1 MGSGDWFPG
10 RVWGG
15 SPKKE
20 NINQSMTNVE
30 TNNNKTVAF
39 HTLGCKVNQ
48 YDTQAM
54 RERFERAGYT
64 TVGFEEKAD
73 VYVVN
78 TCTVTGT
85 GDKKSMQTIR
95 RCHRK
100 NPEAAIVVTGCLAQR
115 AADELKLPGV
125 RLVLGTQRRGEVVQ
139 LLSQAME
146 SDCALIAVETLRQAP
161 FEHLMVHAHEGH
173 TRATMKIQEGCD
185 RWCTYCIIPSVRGPI
200 RSRPLDEIRAEAES
214 LADAGFKEAVLTGI
228 HLTSYGREQ
237 HGAIT
242 LLDAIREVHAVEG
255 IERIRL
261 GSLEPVIVTA
271 EFVEGIKE
279 LPKVCHQFHLALQS
293 GSDSVLARMRRRY
306 TSGEFL
312 AACAMLREA
321 FEDCALTTDVMTGF
335 PGETEEEFA
344 QTVDTCRKAGFA
356 RMHVFP
362 YSEREGTKAAVMEG
376 AVPRHIR
383 EERAR
388 QLIAVG
394 KELERTALESRVG
407 KEEAVLIEELDSE
420 GFGVGYTG
428 GYMHVR
434 VENAQ
439 PGSIVYV
446 MITGREDAG
455 LTGRL

>member
-1 MGSGDWFPG
+1 MIEH
-10 RVWGG
+10 R
-15 SPKKE
+15 
-20 NINQSMTNVE
+20 
-30 TNNNKTVAF
+30 TVAF

-54 RERFERAGYT
+54 RERFEEAGFR
-64 TVGFEEKAD
+64 TVDFEDRAD

-95 RCHRK
+95 RCHRN
-100 NPEAAIVVTGCLAQR
+100 NPDAAIVVTGCLAQR

-139 LLSQAME
+139 LLAQALE
-146 SDCALIAVETLRQAP
+146 QDCALIAVETLRQAP
-161 FEHLMVHAHEGH
+161 FERLTVHAHEGH

-200 RSRPLDEIRAEAES
+200 RSRPLDEIRAEAQS
-214 LADAGFKEAVLTGI
+214 LAAAGFKEVVLTGI

-242 LLDAIREVHAVEG
+242 LLDAIRAVHEVEG

-261 GSLEPVIVTA
+261 GSLEPVIVTGA
-271 EFVEGIKE
+271 FVQGIAAM
-279 LPKVCHQFHLALQS
+279 PKVCHQFHLALQS
-293 GSDSVLARMRRRY
+293 GSDTVLARMRRRY

-312 AACAMLREA
+312 AACAMLRGA

-344 QTVDTCRKAGFA
+344 QTVDTCQRAGFA

-362 YSEREGTKAAVMEG
+362 YSEREGTKAAAMEG
-376 AVPRHIR
+376 SVPRHVR

-388 QLIAVG
+388 YLIAVG
-394 KELERTALESRVG
+394 RVLERAALEGRIG
-407 KEEAVLIEELDSE
+407 KTEDVLIEEIDAQ
-420 GFGVGYTG
+420 GRGTGYTG
-428 GYMHVR
+428 GYMRVHVQG
-434 VENAQ
+434 AQ
-439 PGSIVYV
+439 PGEIVRV
-446 MITGREDAG
+446 RITGIENDELSGEIAG
-455 LTGRL
+455 

>member
-1 MGSGDWFPG
+1 MI
-10 RVWGG
+10 
-15 SPKKE
+15 E
-20 NINQSMTNVE
+20 
-30 TNNNKTVAF
+30 NKTVAF

-54 RERFERAGYT
+54 RERFEEAGCR
-64 TVGFEEKAD
+64 TVEFEEKAD
-73 VYVVN
+73 IYVVN

-115 AADELKLPGV
+115 AADELKMPGV

-139 LLSQAME
+139 LLEKALKQ
-146 SDCALIAVETLRQAP
+146 DCALIAVETLRQAP

-214 LADAGFKEAVLTGI
+214 LAGKGFKEAVLTGI

-242 LLDAIREVHAVEG
+242 LLDAICEVHAVEG

-261 GSLEPVIVTA
+261 GSLEPVIVTK
-271 EFVEGIKE
+271 EFVEGLKA

-293 GSDSVLARMRRRY
+293 GSDTVLARMRRRY

-312 AACAMLREA
+312 TACAMLREA

-335 PGETEEEFA
+335 PGETEAEFM
-344 QTVDTCRKAGFA
+344 QTVDTCQKAGFA

-388 QLIAVG
+388 RLIAVG
-394 KELERTALESRVG
+394 KELEAAALRSRVG
-407 KEEAVLIEELDSE
+407 KEEAVLIEEYDAQ
-420 GFGVGYTG
+420 GRGVGYTG

-434 VENAQ
+434 AENASA
-439 PGSIVYV
+439 GEVV
-446 MITGREDAG
+446 RVRITGVEKDELRGEII
-455 LTGRL
+455 R

>member
-1 MGSGDWFPG
+1 MI
-10 RVWGG
+10 
-15 SPKKE
+15 E
-20 NINQSMTNVE
+20 NR
-30 TNNNKTVAF
+30 TVAF

-54 RERFERAGYT
+54 RERFEQAGCR
-64 TVGFEEKAD
+64 TVEFEEKAD
-73 VYVVN
+73 IYVVN

-100 NPEAAIVVTGCLAQR
+100 NPDAAIVVTGCLAQR
-115 AADELKLPGV
+115 AADELTLPGV
-125 RLVLGTQRRGEVVQ
+125 RLVIGTQRRGEVVE
-139 LLSQAME
+139 LLSQALE
-146 SDCALIAVETLRQAP
+146 QDCALIAVETLRQAP
-161 FEHLMVHAHEGH
+161 FEHLTVHAHEGH

-200 RSRPLDEIRAEAES
+200 RSRPLVEIREEAES
-214 LADAGFKEAVLTGI
+214 LAEAGFKEAVLTGI

-242 LLDAIREVHAVEG
+242 LLDAIREVYAVEG

-261 GSLEPVIVTA
+261 GSLEPVIVTEA
-271 EFVEGIKE
+271 FVEGLKA

-293 GSDSVLARMRRRY
+293 GSDTVLARMRRRY

-321 FEDCALTTDVMTGF
+321 FDDCALTTDVMTGF

-362 YSEREGTKAAVMEG
+362 YSEREGTKAAAMEG
-376 AVPRHIR
+376 SVPRHIR

-388 QLIAVG
+388 QLITVG
-394 KELERTALESRVG
+394 RELERAALLGRLG
-407 KEEAVLIEELDSE
+407 KEDSVLIEEIDEDGL
-420 GFGVGYTG
+420 GVGYTG
-428 GYMHVR
+428 GYMRVR
-434 VENAQ
+434 V
-439 PGSIVYV
+439 PGVQAGEIARVR
-446 MITGREDAG
+446 ITDIDKDELKGEIF
-455 LTGRL
+455 

>member
-1 MGSGDWFPG
+1 MI
-10 RVWGG
+10 
-15 SPKKE
+15 E
-20 NINQSMTNVE
+20 NR
-30 TNNNKTVAF
+30 TVAF

-54 RERFERAGYT
+54 RERFEEAGFR
-64 TVGFEEKAD
+64 TVDFEDRAD

-95 RCHRK
+95 RCHRN
-100 NPEAAIVVTGCLAQR
+100 NPDAAIVVTGCLAQR

-139 LLSQAME
+139 LLAQALE
-146 SDCALIAVETLRQAP
+146 QDCALIAVETLRQTP
-161 FEHLMVHAHEGH
+161 FEHLTVHAHEGH

-200 RSRPLDEIRAEAES
+200 RSRPLDEIRAEAQS
-214 LADAGFKEAVLTGI
+214 LAAAGFKEVVLTGI

-242 LLDAIREVHAVEG
+242 LLDAIRAVHEVEG

-261 GSLEPVIVTA
+261 GSLEPVIVTGA
-271 EFVEGIKE
+271 FVQGIAAM
-279 LPKVCHQFHLALQS
+279 PKVCHQFHLALQS
-293 GSDSVLARMRRRY
+293 GSDTVLARMRRRY

-312 AACAMLREA
+312 AACAMLRGA

-335 PGETEEEFA
+335 PGETEEELA
-344 QTVDTCRKAGFA
+344 QTVDTCQRAGFA

-362 YSEREGTKAAVMEG
+362 YSEREGTKAAAMAG
-376 AVPRHIR
+376 SVPRHIR

-394 KELERTALESRVG
+394 KELERAALEGRIG
-407 KEEAVLIEELDSE
+407 KTDEVLIEEIDAQ
-420 GFGVGYTG
+420 GRGTGYTG
-428 GYMHVR
+428 GYMRVHVQG
-434 VENAQ
+434 AQ
-439 PGSIVYV
+439 PGEIVRV
-446 MITGREDAG
+446 WITGIENDELSGEIAG
-455 LTGRL
+455 

>member
-1 MGSGDWFPG
+1 MI
-10 RVWGG
+10 
-15 SPKKE
+15 E
-20 NINQSMTNVE
+20 NR
-30 TNNNKTVAF
+30 TVAF

-54 RERFERAGYT
+54 RERFEEAGFR
-64 TVGFEEKAD
+64 TVDFEDRAD

-95 RCHRK
+95 RCHRN
-100 NPEAAIVVTGCLAQR
+100 NPDAAIVVTGCLAQR

-139 LLSQAME
+139 LLAQALE
-146 SDCALIAVETLRQAP
+146 QDCALIAVETLRQAP
-161 FEHLMVHAHEGH
+161 FEHLTVHAHEGH

-200 RSRPLDEIRAEAES
+200 RSRPLDEIRAEAQS
-214 LADAGFKEAVLTGI
+214 LAAAGFKEVVLTGI

-242 LLDAIREVHAVEG
+242 LLDAIRAVHEVEG

-261 GSLEPVIVTA
+261 GSLEPVIVTGA
-271 EFVEGIKE
+271 FVQGIAAM
-279 LPKVCHQFHLALQS
+279 PKVCHQFHLALQS
-293 GSDSVLARMRRRY
+293 GSDTVLARMRRRY

-312 AACAMLREA
+312 AACALLRGA

-344 QTVDTCRKAGFA
+344 QTVDTCQRAGFA

-362 YSEREGTKAAVMEG
+362 YSEREGTKAAAMEG
-376 AVPRHIR
+376 SVPRHIR

-394 KELERTALESRVG
+394 KELERAALEGRIG
-407 KEEAVLIEELDSE
+407 KTDEVLIEEIDAQ
-420 GFGVGYTG
+420 GRGTGYTG
-428 GYMHVR
+428 GYMRVHVQG
-434 VENAQ
+434 AQ
-439 PGSIVYV
+439 PGEIVRV
-446 MITGREDAG
+446 RITGIENDELSGEIAG
-455 LTGRL
+455 

>member
-1 MGSGDWFPG
+1 MI
-10 RVWGG
+10 
-15 SPKKE
+15 E
-20 NINQSMTNVE
+20 NR
-30 TNNNKTVAF
+30 TVAF

-54 RERFERAGYT
+54 RERFEEAGFR
-64 TVGFEEKAD
+64 TVDFEDRAD

-95 RCHRK
+95 RCHRN
-100 NPEAAIVVTGCLAQR
+100 NPDAAIVVTGCLAQR

-139 LLSQAME
+139 LLAQALE
-146 SDCALIAVETLRQAP
+146 QDCALIAVETLRQTP
-161 FEHLMVHAHEGH
+161 FEHLTVHAHEGH

-200 RSRPLDEIRAEAES
+200 RSRPLDEIRAEAQS
-214 LADAGFKEAVLTGI
+214 LAAAGFKEVVLTGI

-242 LLDAIREVHAVEG
+242 LLDAIRAVHEVEG

-261 GSLEPVIVTA
+261 GSLEPVIVTEA
-271 EFVEGIKE
+271 FVQGIAAM
-279 LPKVCHQFHLALQS
+279 PKVCHQFHLALQS
-293 GSDSVLARMRRRY
+293 GSDTVLARMRRRY

-312 AACAMLREA
+312 AACAMLRGA

-344 QTVDTCRKAGFA
+344 QTVDTCQRAGFA

-362 YSEREGTKAAVMEG
+362 YSEREGTKAAAMEG
-376 AVPRHIR
+376 SVPRHIR

-394 KELERTALESRVG
+394 KELERAALEGRIG
-407 KEEAVLIEELDSE
+407 KTDEVLIEEIDAQ
-420 GFGVGYTG
+420 GRGTGYTG
-428 GYMHVR
+428 GYMRVHVQG
-434 VENAQ
+434 AQ
-439 PGSIVYV
+439 PGEIVRV
-446 MITGREDAG
+446 WITGIENDELSGEIAG
-455 LTGRL
+455 

>member
-1 MGSGDWFPG
+1 MS
-10 RVWGG
+10 
-15 SPKKE
+15 E
-20 NINQSMTNVE
+20 NR
-30 TNNNKTVAF
+30 TVAF

-54 RERFERAGYT
+54 RERFEEAGFS
-64 TVGFEEKAD
+64 TVDFEGKAD

-95 RCHRK
+95 RCHRT
-100 NPEAAIVVTGCLAQR
+100 NPDAAIVVTGCLAQR
-115 AADELKLPGV
+115 AADEMTLPGV

-139 LLSQAME
+139 LLEQALTQ
-146 SDCALIAVETLRQAP
+146 DCALIAVQTLRQAP
-161 FEHLMVHAHEGH
+161 FEYLTVHAHEGH

-185 RWCTYCIIPSVRGPI
+185 RYCTYCIIPSVRGPI

-214 LADAGFKEAVLTGI
+214 LAVAGFQEVVLTGI

-242 LLDAIREVHAVEG
+242 LLDAIRTVHKVEG
-255 IERIRL
+255 IRRIRL
-261 GSLEPVIVTA
+261 GSLEPVIVTPA
-271 EFVEGIKE
+271 FVEGIRA

-293 GSDSVLARMRRRY
+293 GSDTVLERMHRRY

-312 AACAMLREA
+312 ASCALLREA
-321 FEDCALTTDVMTGF
+321 FDDCALTTDVMTGF
-335 PGETEEEFA
+335 PGETEEEFM

-362 YSEREGTKAAVMEG
+362 YSEREGTKAAVMPG
-376 AVPRHIR
+376 SVPRGVR

-388 QLIAVG
+388 RLIAVG
-394 KELERTALESRVG
+394 RELERAALERRVG
-407 KEEAVLIEELDSE
+407 QIEDVLIEETDAQ
-420 GFGVGYTG
+420 GRGTGYTG
-428 GYMHVR
+428 GYMRVHVPGARPGRIVR
-434 VENAQ
+434 VH
-439 PGSIVYV
+439 
-446 MITGREDAG
+446 MTGIEADA
-455 LTGRL
+455 LEGRLAAQDHDEEEERTR

>member
-1 MGSGDWFPG
+1 MI
-10 RVWGG
+10 
-15 SPKKE
+15 E
-20 NINQSMTNVE
+20 NR
-30 TNNNKTVAF
+30 TVAF

-54 RERFERAGYT
+54 RERFEEAGFR
-64 TVGFEEKAD
+64 TVDFEDRAD

-95 RCHRK
+95 RCHRN
-100 NPEAAIVVTGCLAQR
+100 NPDAAIVVTGCLAQR

-139 LLSQAME
+139 LLAQALE
-146 SDCALIAVETLRQAP
+146 QDCALIAVETLRQAP
-161 FEHLMVHAHEGH
+161 FEHLTVHAHEGH

-200 RSRPLDEIRAEAES
+200 RSRPLDEIRAEAQS
-214 LADAGFKEAVLTGI
+214 LAAAGFKEVVLTGI

-242 LLDAIREVHAVEG
+242 LLDAIRAVHEVEG

-261 GSLEPVIVTA
+261 GSLEPVIVTGA
-271 EFVEGIKE
+271 FVQGIAAM
-279 LPKVCHQFHLALQS
+279 PKVCHQFHLALQS
-293 GSDSVLARMRRRY
+293 GSDTVLARMRRRY

-312 AACAMLREA
+312 AACAMLRGA

-344 QTVDTCRKAGFA
+344 QTVDTCQRAGFA

-362 YSEREGTKAAVMEG
+362 YSEREGTKAAAMAG
-376 AVPRHIR
+376 SVPRHIR

-394 KELERTALESRVG
+394 KELERAALEGRIG
-407 KEEAVLIEELDSE
+407 KTDEVLIEEIDAQ
-420 GFGVGYTG
+420 GRGTGYTG
-428 GYMHVR
+428 GYMRVHVQG
-434 VENAQ
+434 AQ
-439 PGSIVYV
+439 PGEIVRV
-446 MITGREDAG
+446 RITGIENDELSGEIAG
-455 LTGRL
+455 

>member
-1 MGSGDWFPG
+1 MI
-10 RVWGG
+10 
-15 SPKKE
+15 E
-20 NINQSMTNVE
+20 NR
-30 TNNNKTVAF
+30 TVAF

-54 RERFERAGYT
+54 RERFEEAGFR
-64 TVGFEEKAD
+64 TVDFEDRAD

-95 RCHRK
+95 RCHRN
-100 NPEAAIVVTGCLAQR
+100 NPDAAIVVTGCLAQR

-139 LLSQAME
+139 LLAQALE
-146 SDCALIAVETLRQAP
+146 QDCALIAVETLRQAP
-161 FEHLMVHAHEGH
+161 FERLTVHAHEGH

-200 RSRPLDEIRAEAES
+200 RSRPLDEIRAEAQS
-214 LADAGFKEAVLTGI
+214 LAAAGFKEVVLTGI

-242 LLDAIREVHAVEG
+242 LLDAIRAVHEVEG

-261 GSLEPVIVTA
+261 GSLEPVIVTEA
-271 EFVEGIKE
+271 FVQGIAAM
-279 LPKVCHQFHLALQS
+279 PKVCHQFHLALQS
-293 GSDSVLARMRRRY
+293 GSDTVLARMRRRY

-312 AACAMLREA
+312 AACAMLRGA

-344 QTVDTCRKAGFA
+344 QTVDTCQRAGFA

-362 YSEREGTKAAVMEG
+362 YSEREGTKAAAMAG
-376 AVPRHIR
+376 SVPRHIR

-394 KELERTALESRVG
+394 KELERAALEGHIG
-407 KEEAVLIEELDSE
+407 KTDEVLIEEIDAQ
-420 GFGVGYTG
+420 GRGTGYTG
-428 GYMHVR
+428 GYMRVHVQG
-434 VENAQ
+434 AQ
-439 PGSIVYV
+439 PGEIVRV
-446 MITGREDAG
+446 WITGIENDELSGEIAG
-455 LTGRL
+455 

>member
-1 MGSGDWFPG
+1 MI
-10 RVWGG
+10 
-15 SPKKE
+15 E
-20 NINQSMTNVE
+20 NR
-30 TNNNKTVAF
+30 TVAF
-39 HTLGCKVNQ
+39 YTLGCKVNQ

-54 RERFERAGYT
+54 RERFEEAGFR
-64 TVGFEEKAD
+64 TVDFEDRAD

-95 RCHRK
+95 RCHRN
-100 NPEAAIVVTGCLAQR
+100 NPDAAIVVTGCLAQR

-139 LLSQAME
+139 LLAQALE
-146 SDCALIAVETLRQAP
+146 QDCALIAVETLRQAP
-161 FEHLMVHAHEGH
+161 FEHLTVHAHEGH

-200 RSRPLDEIRAEAES
+200 RSRPLDEIRAEAQS
-214 LADAGFKEAVLTGI
+214 LAAAGFKEVVLTGI

-242 LLDAIREVHAVEG
+242 LLDAIRAVHEVEG

-261 GSLEPVIVTA
+261 GSLEPVIVTGA
-271 EFVEGIKE
+271 FVQGIAAM
-279 LPKVCHQFHLALQS
+279 PKVCHQFHLALQS
-293 GSDSVLARMRRRY
+293 GSDTVLARMRRRY

-312 AACAMLREA
+312 AACAMLRGA

-344 QTVDTCRKAGFA
+344 QTVDTCQRAGFA

-362 YSEREGTKAAVMEG
+362 YTEREGTKAAAMAG
-376 AVPRHIR
+376 SVPRHIR

-394 KELERTALESRVG
+394 KELERAALEGHIG
-407 KEEAVLIEELDSE
+407 KTDEVLIEEIDAQ
-420 GFGVGYTG
+420 GRGTGYTG
-428 GYMHVR
+428 GYMRVHVQG
-434 VENAQ
+434 AQ
-439 PGSIVYV
+439 PGEIVRV
-446 MITGREDAG
+446 WITGIENDELSGEIAG
-455 LTGRL
+455 

>member
-1 MGSGDWFPG
+1 MI
-10 RVWGG
+10 
-15 SPKKE
+15 E
-20 NINQSMTNVE
+20 NR
-30 TNNNKTVAF
+30 TVAF

-54 RERFERAGYT
+54 RERFEEAGFR
-64 TVGFEEKAD
+64 TVDFEDRAD

-95 RCHRK
+95 RCHRN
-100 NPEAAIVVTGCLAQR
+100 NPDAAIVVTGCLAQR

-139 LLSQAME
+139 LLAQALE
-146 SDCALIAVETLRQAP
+146 QDCALIAVETLRQAP
-161 FEHLMVHAHEGH
+161 FEHLTVHAHEGH

-200 RSRPLDEIRAEAES
+200 RSRPLDEIRAEAQS
-214 LADAGFKEAVLTGI
+214 LAAAGFKEVVLTGI

-242 LLDAIREVHAVEG
+242 LLDAIRAVHEVEG

-261 GSLEPVIVTA
+261 GSLEPVIVTEA
-271 EFVEGIKE
+271 FVQGIAAM
-279 LPKVCHQFHLALQS
+279 PKVCHQFHLALQS
-293 GSDSVLARMRRRY
+293 GSDTVLARMRRRY

-312 AACAMLREA
+312 AACAMLRGA

-344 QTVDTCRKAGFA
+344 QTVDTCQRAGFA

-362 YSEREGTKAAVMEG
+362 YSEREGTKAAAMAG
-376 AVPRHIR
+376 SVPRHIR

-394 KELERTALESRVG
+394 KELERAALEGRIG
-407 KEEAVLIEELDSE
+407 KTDEVLIEEIDAQ
-420 GFGVGYTG
+420 GRGTGYTG
-428 GYMHVR
+428 GYMRVHVQG
-434 VENAQ
+434 AQ
-439 PGSIVYV
+439 PGEIVRV
-446 MITGREDAG
+446 RITGIENDELSGEIAG
-455 LTGRL
+455 

>member
-1 MGSGDWFPG
+1 MI
-10 RVWGG
+10 
-15 SPKKE
+15 E
-20 NINQSMTNVE
+20 NR
-30 TNNNKTVAF
+30 TVAF

-54 RERFERAGYT
+54 RERFEEAGFR
-64 TVGFEEKAD
+64 TVDFEDRAD

-95 RCHRK
+95 RCHRN
-100 NPEAAIVVTGCLAQR
+100 NPDAAIVVTGCLAQR

-139 LLSQAME
+139 LLAQALE
-146 SDCALIAVETLRQAP
+146 QDCALIAVETLRQAP
-161 FEHLMVHAHEGH
+161 FERLTVHAHEGH

-200 RSRPLDEIRAEAES
+200 RSRPLDEIRAEAQS
-214 LADAGFKEAVLTGI
+214 LAAAGFKEVVLTGI

-242 LLDAIREVHAVEG
+242 LLDAIRAVHEVEG

-261 GSLEPVIVTA
+261 GSLEPVIVTGA
-271 EFVEGIKE
+271 FVQGIAAM
-279 LPKVCHQFHLALQS
+279 PKVCHQFHLALQS
-293 GSDSVLARMRRRY
+293 GSDTVLARMRRRY

-312 AACAMLREA
+312 AACAMLRGA

-344 QTVDTCRKAGFA
+344 QTVDTCQRAGFA

-362 YSEREGTKAAVMEG
+362 YSEREGTKAAAMAG
-376 AVPRHIR
+376 SVPRHIR

-394 KELERTALESRVG
+394 KELERAALEGRIG
-407 KEEAVLIEELDSE
+407 KTDEVLIEEIDAQ
-420 GFGVGYTG
+420 GRGTGYTG
-428 GYMHVR
+428 GYMRVHVQG
-434 VENAQ
+434 AQ
-439 PGSIVYV
+439 PGEIVRV
-446 MITGREDAG
+446 WITGIENDELSGEIAG
-455 LTGRL
+455 

>member
-1 MGSGDWFPG
+1 MI
-10 RVWGG
+10 
-15 SPKKE
+15 E
-20 NINQSMTNVE
+20 
-30 TNNNKTVAF
+30 NKTVAF

-54 RERFERAGYT
+54 RERFEEAGCR

-73 VYVVN
+73 IYVVN

-85 GDKKSMQTIR
+85 GDKKSMQAIR

-115 AADELKLPGV
+115 AADELTMPGV
-125 RLVLGTQRRGEVVQ
+125 RLVIGTQRRGEVVQ
-139 LLSQAME
+139 LLEQALTQ
-146 SDCALIAVETLRQAP
+146 DCALIAVETLRQAP
-161 FEHLMVHAHEGH
+161 FEHLTVHAHEGH

-200 RSRPLDEIRAEAES
+200 RSRPLEEIRAEAQS
-214 LADAGFKEAVLTGI
+214 LAEAGFKEAVLTGI

-242 LLDAIREVHAVEG
+242 LLDAIREVHAVGG

-271 EFVEGIKE
+271 EFVAGIAA

-293 GSDSVLARMRRRY
+293 GSDTVLARMRRRY

-312 AACAMLREA
+312 TACALLRDA
-321 FEDCALTTDVMTGF
+321 FDDCALTTDVMTGF
-335 PGETEEEFA
+335 PGETEAEFA
-344 QTVDTCRKAGFA
+344 QTIDTCQKAGFV

-362 YSEREGTKAAVMEG
+362 YSEREGTKAAAMEG
-376 AVPRHIR
+376 SVPRHIR

-388 QLIAVG
+388 ALIAVG
-394 KELERTALESRVG
+394 RELERAALESRLG
-407 KEEAVLIEELDSE
+407 KTESVLIEETDE
-420 GFGVGYTG
+420 DGCGVGYTG
-428 GYMHVR
+428 GYMRVHVPG
-434 VENAQ
+434 AQ
-439 PGSIVYV
+439 AGGIVHV
-446 MITGREDAG
+446 TITALEGDG
-455 LTGRL
+455 LRGEQIR

>member
-1 MGSGDWFPG
+1 MI
-10 RVWGG
+10 
-15 SPKKE
+15 E
-20 NINQSMTNVE
+20 NR
-30 TNNNKTVAF
+30 TVAF

-54 RERFERAGYT
+54 RERFEVAGFR
-64 TVGFEEKAD
+64 TVEFEDRAD

-95 RCHRK
+95 RCHRN
-100 NPEAAIVVTGCLAQR
+100 NPDAAIVVTGCLAQR

-139 LLSQAME
+139 LLAQALE
-146 SDCALIAVETLRQAP
+146 QDCALIAVETLRQAP
-161 FEHLMVHAHEGH
+161 FERLTVHAHEGH

-200 RSRPLDEIRAEAES
+200 RSRPLDEIRAEAQS
-214 LADAGFKEAVLTGI
+214 LAAAGFKEVVLTGI

-242 LLDAIREVHAVEG
+242 LLDAIRAVHEVEG

-261 GSLEPVIVTA
+261 GSLEPVIVTGA
-271 EFVEGIKE
+271 FVQGIAAM
-279 LPKVCHQFHLALQS
+279 PKVCHQFHLALQS
-293 GSDSVLARMRRRY
+293 GSDTVLARMRRRY

-312 AACAMLREA
+312 AACAMLRGA
-321 FEDCALTTDVMTGF
+321 FDDCALTTDVMTGF

-344 QTVDTCRKAGFA
+344 QTVDTCQRAGFA

-362 YSEREGTKAAVMEG
+362 YSEREGTKAAAMAG
-376 AVPRHIR
+376 SVPRHIR

-394 KELERTALESRVG
+394 KELERAALEGRIG
-407 KEEAVLIEELDSE
+407 KTDEVLIEEIDVQ
-420 GFGVGYTG
+420 GRGTGYTG
-428 GYMHVR
+428 GYMRVHVQG
-434 VENAQ
+434 AQ
-439 PGSIVYV
+439 PGEIVRV
-446 MITGREDAG
+446 RITGIENDELSGEIAG
-455 LTGRL
+455 

>member
-1 MGSGDWFPG
+1 MI
-10 RVWGG
+10 
-15 SPKKE
+15 E
-20 NINQSMTNVE
+20 NR
-30 TNNNKTVAF
+30 TVAF

-54 RERFERAGYT
+54 RERFEEAGFR
-64 TVGFEEKAD
+64 TVDFEDRAD

-95 RCHRK
+95 RCHRN
-100 NPEAAIVVTGCLAQR
+100 NPDAAIVVTGCLAQR

-139 LLSQAME
+139 LLHQALE
-146 SDCALIAVETLRQAP
+146 QDCALIAVETLRQAP
-161 FEHLMVHAHEGH
+161 FEHLTVHAHEGH

-200 RSRPLDEIRAEAES
+200 RSRPLDEIRAEAQS
-214 LADAGFKEAVLTGI
+214 LAAAGFKEVVLTGI

-242 LLDAIREVHAVEG
+242 LLDAIRAVHEVEG

-261 GSLEPVIVTA
+261 GSLEPVIVTGA
-271 EFVEGIKE
+271 FVQGIAAM
-279 LPKVCHQFHLALQS
+279 PKVCHQFHLALQS
-293 GSDSVLARMRRRY
+293 GSDTVLARMRRRY

-312 AACAMLREA
+312 AACAMLRGA

-344 QTVDTCRKAGFA
+344 QTVDTCQRAGFA

-362 YSEREGTKAAVMEG
+362 YSEREGTKAAAMAG
-376 AVPRHIR
+376 SVPRHIR

-394 KELERTALESRVG
+394 KELERAALEGRIG
-407 KEEAVLIEELDSE
+407 KTDEVLIEEIDAQ
-420 GFGVGYTG
+420 GRGTGYTG
-428 GYMHVR
+428 GYMRVHVQG
-434 VENAQ
+434 AQ
-439 PGSIVYV
+439 PGEIVRV
-446 MITGREDAG
+446 WITGIENDELSGEIAG
-455 LTGRL
+455 

>member
-1 MGSGDWFPG
+1 MI
-10 RVWGG
+10 
-15 SPKKE
+15 E
-20 NINQSMTNVE
+20 NR
-30 TNNNKTVAF
+30 TVAF

-54 RERFERAGYT
+54 RERFEEAGFR
-64 TVGFEEKAD
+64 TVDFEDRAD

-95 RCHRK
+95 RCHRN
-100 NPEAAIVVTGCLAQR
+100 NPNAAIVVTGCLAQR
-115 AADELKLPGV
+115 AADEMKLPGV

-139 LLSQAME
+139 LLAQALE
-146 SDCALIAVETLRQAP
+146 QDCALIAVETLRQAP
-161 FEHLMVHAHEGH
+161 FEHLTVHAHEGH

-200 RSRPLDEIRAEAES
+200 RSRPLDEIRAEAQS
-214 LADAGFKEAVLTGI
+214 LAAAGFKEVVLTGI

-242 LLDAIREVHAVEG
+242 LLDAIRAVHEVEG

-261 GSLEPVIVTA
+261 GSLEPVIVTGA
-271 EFVEGIKE
+271 FVQGIAAM
-279 LPKVCHQFHLALQS
+279 PKVCHQFHLALQS
-293 GSDSVLARMRRRY
+293 GSDTVLARMRRRY

-312 AACAMLREA
+312 AACAMLRGA

-344 QTVDTCRKAGFA
+344 QTVDTCQRAGFA

-362 YSEREGTKAAVMEG
+362 YSEREGTKAAAMAG
-376 AVPRHIR
+376 SVPRHIR

-394 KELERTALESRVG
+394 KELERAALEGRIGRTDEVLV
-407 KEEAVLIEELDSE
+407 EEIDAQ
-420 GFGVGYTG
+420 GRGTGYTG
-428 GYMHVR
+428 GYMRVHVQG
-434 VENAQ
+434 AQ
-439 PGSIVYV
+439 PGEIVRV
-446 MITGREDAG
+446 RITGIENDELSGEIAG
-455 LTGRL
+455 

>member
-1 MGSGDWFPG
+1 MIG
-10 RVWGG
+10 
-15 SPKKE
+15 
-20 NINQSMTNVE
+20 
-30 TNNNKTVAF
+30 NKTVAF

-54 RERFERAGYT
+54 RERFEQAGCR
-64 TVGFEEKAD
+64 TVEFEEIAD
-73 VYVVN
+73 IYVVN

-100 NPEAAIVVTGCLAQR
+100 NPDAAIVVTGCLAQR
-115 AADELKLPGV
+115 AADSLTMPGV
-125 RLVLGTQRRGEVVQ
+125 RLVIGTQRRGEVVE
-139 LLSQAME
+139 LLGQALE
-146 SDCALIAVETLRQAP
+146 QDCALIAVETLRQAP
-161 FEHLMVHAHEGH
+161 FEHLTVHAHEGH

-200 RSRPLDEIRAEAES
+200 RSRPLAEIREEAES
-214 LADAGFKEAVLTGI
+214 LAAAGFKEAVLTGI

-261 GSLEPVIVTA
+261 GSLEPVIVTEA
-271 EFVEGIKE
+271 FVKGLKA

-293 GSDSVLARMRRRY
+293 GSDTVLARMRRRY

-312 AACAMLREA
+312 AACALLREA
-321 FEDCALTTDVMTGF
+321 FDDCALTTDVMTGF
-335 PGETEEEFA
+335 PGETEEEFM
-344 QTVDTCRKAGFA
+344 QTVDTCQKAGFA

-362 YSEREGTKAAVMEG
+362 YSEREGTKAAAMEG

-388 QLIAVG
+388 RLIAVG
-394 KELERTALESRVG
+394 HALERDALLGRVG
-407 KEEAVLIEELDSE
+407 REDSVLIEEIDES
-420 GFGVGYTG
+420 GAGVGYTG
-428 GYMHVR
+428 GYMRVR
-434 VENAQ
+434 VPDTQAGEIVRVTIRSAENGELHA
-439 PGSIVYV
+439 VRN
-446 MITGREDAG
+446 MA
-455 LTGRL
+455 

>member
-1 MGSGDWFPG
+1 MI
-10 RVWGG
+10 
-15 SPKKE
+15 E
-20 NINQSMTNVE
+20 NR
-30 TNNNKTVAF
+30 TVAF

-54 RERFERAGYT
+54 RERFEEAGFR
-64 TVGFEEKAD
+64 TVDFEDRAD

-95 RCHRK
+95 RCHRN
-100 NPEAAIVVTGCLAQR
+100 NPDAAIVVTGCLAQR

-139 LLSQAME
+139 LLAQALE
-146 SDCALIAVETLRQAP
+146 QDCALIAVETLRQAP
-161 FEHLMVHAHEGH
+161 FEHLTVHAHEGH

-200 RSRPLDEIRAEAES
+200 RSRPLDEIRAEAQS
-214 LADAGFKEAVLTGI
+214 LAAAGFKEVVLTGI

-242 LLDAIREVHAVEG
+242 LLDAIRAVHEVEG

-261 GSLEPVIVTA
+261 GSLEPVIVTEA
-271 EFVEGIKE
+271 FVQGIAAM
-279 LPKVCHQFHLALQS
+279 PKVCHQFHLALQS
-293 GSDSVLARMRRRY
+293 GSDTVLARMRRRY

-312 AACAMLREA
+312 AACAMLRGA

-344 QTVDTCRKAGFA
+344 QTVDTCQRAGFA

-362 YSEREGTKAAVMEG
+362 YSEREGTKAAAMAG
-376 AVPRHIR
+376 SVPRHIR

-394 KELERTALESRVG
+394 KELERAALEGHIGRTD
-407 KEEAVLIEELDSE
+407 EVLIEEIDAQ
-420 GFGVGYTG
+420 GRGTGYTG
-428 GYMHVR
+428 GYMRVHVQG
-434 VENAQ
+434 AQ
-439 PGSIVYV
+439 PGEIVRV
-446 MITGREDAG
+446 RITGIENDELSGEIAG
-455 LTGRL
+455 

>member
-1 MGSGDWFPG
+1 MI
-10 RVWGG
+10 
-15 SPKKE
+15 E
-20 NINQSMTNVE
+20 NR
-30 TNNNKTVAF
+30 TVAF

-54 RERFERAGYT
+54 RERFEEAGFR
-64 TVGFEEKAD
+64 TVDFEDRAD

-95 RCHRK
+95 RCHRN
-100 NPEAAIVVTGCLAQR
+100 NPDAAIVVTGCLAQR

-139 LLSQAME
+139 LLAQALE
-146 SDCALIAVETLRQAP
+146 QDCALIAVETLRQAP
-161 FEHLMVHAHEGH
+161 FEHLTVHAHEGH

-200 RSRPLDEIRAEAES
+200 RSRPLDEIRAEAQS
-214 LADAGFKEAVLTGI
+214 LAAAGFKEVVLTGI

-242 LLDAIREVHAVEG
+242 LLDAIRAVHEVEG

-261 GSLEPVIVTA
+261 GSLEPVIVTGA
-271 EFVEGIKE
+271 FVQGIAAM
-279 LPKVCHQFHLALQS
+279 PKVCHQFHLALQS
-293 GSDSVLARMRRRY
+293 GSDTVLARMRRRY

-312 AACAMLREA
+312 AACAMLRGA

-344 QTVDTCRKAGFA
+344 QTVDTCQRAGFA

-362 YSEREGTKAAVMEG
+362 YSEREGTKAAAMAGSVL
-376 AVPRHIR
+376 RHIR

-388 QLIAVG
+388 YLIAVG
-394 KELERTALESRVG
+394 RVLERAALEGRIG
-407 KEEAVLIEELDSE
+407 KTEDVLIEEIDAQ
-420 GFGVGYTG
+420 GRGTGYTG
-428 GYMHVR
+428 GYMRVHVQGAKPGEIVR
-434 VENAQ
+434 VR
-439 PGSIVYV
+439 
-446 MITGREDAG
+446 ITGIENDELSGEIAG
-455 LTGRL
+455 

>member
-1 MGSGDWFPG
+1 MI
-10 RVWGG
+10 
-15 SPKKE
+15 E
-20 NINQSMTNVE
+20 NR
-30 TNNNKTVAF
+30 TVAF

-54 RERFERAGYT
+54 RERFEEAGFR
-64 TVGFEEKAD
+64 TVDFEDRAD

-95 RCHRK
+95 RCHRN
-100 NPEAAIVVTGCLAQR
+100 NPDAAIVVTGCLAQR

-139 LLSQAME
+139 LLAQALE
-146 SDCALIAVETLRQAP
+146 QDCALIAVETLRQAP
-161 FEHLMVHAHEGH
+161 FEHLTVHAHEGH

-200 RSRPLDEIRAEAES
+200 RSRPLDEIRAEAQS
-214 LADAGFKEAVLTGI
+214 LAAAGFKEVVLTGI

-242 LLDAIREVHAVEG
+242 LLDAIRAVHEVEG

-261 GSLEPVIVTA
+261 GSLEPVIVTEAFVQGIA
-271 EFVEGIKE
+271 EM
-279 LPKVCHQFHLALQS
+279 PKVCHQFHLALQS
-293 GSDSVLARMRRRY
+293 GSDTVLARMRRRY

-312 AACAMLREA
+312 AACAMLRGA

-344 QTVDTCRKAGFA
+344 QTVDTCQRAGFA

-362 YSEREGTKAAVMEG
+362 YSEREGTKAAAMAG
-376 AVPRHIR
+376 SVPRHIR

-394 KELERTALESRVG
+394 KELERAALEGHIG
-407 KEEAVLIEELDSE
+407 KTDEVLIEEIDAQ
-420 GFGVGYTG
+420 GRGTGYTG
-428 GYMHVR
+428 GYMRVHVQG
-434 VENAQ
+434 AQ
-439 PGSIVYV
+439 PGEIVRV
-446 MITGREDAG
+446 WITGIENDELSGEIAG
-455 LTGRL
+455 

>member
-1 MGSGDWFPG
+1 MI
-10 RVWGG
+10 
-15 SPKKE
+15 E
-20 NINQSMTNVE
+20 NR
-30 TNNNKTVAF
+30 TVAF

-54 RERFERAGYT
+54 RERFEEAGFR
-64 TVGFEEKAD
+64 TVDFEDRAD

-95 RCHRK
+95 RCHRN
-100 NPEAAIVVTGCLAQR
+100 NPDAAIVVTGCLAQR

-139 LLSQAME
+139 LLAQALE
-146 SDCALIAVETLRQAP
+146 QDCALIAVETLRQAP
-161 FEHLMVHAHEGH
+161 FEHLTVHAHEGH

-200 RSRPLDEIRAEAES
+200 RSRPLDEIRAEAQS
-214 LADAGFKEAVLTGI
+214 LAAAGFKEVVLTGI

-242 LLDAIREVHAVEG
+242 LLDAIRAVHEVEG

-261 GSLEPVIVTA
+261 GSLEPVIVTGA
-271 EFVEGIKE
+271 FVQGIAAM
-279 LPKVCHQFHLALQS
+279 PKVCHQFHLALQS
-293 GSDSVLARMRRRY
+293 GSDTVLARMRRRY

-312 AACAMLREA
+312 AACAMLRGA

-344 QTVDTCRKAGFA
+344 QTVDTCQRAGFA

-362 YSEREGTKAAVMEG
+362 YSEREGTKAAAMEG
-376 AVPRHIR
+376 SVPRHVR

-394 KELERTALESRVG
+394 KELERAALEGHIG
-407 KEEAVLIEELDSE
+407 KTDEVLVEEIDAQ
-420 GFGVGYTG
+420 GRGTGYTG
-428 GYMHVR
+428 GYMRVHVQGAKPGEIVR
-434 VENAQ
+434 VR
-439 PGSIVYV
+439 
-446 MITGREDAG
+446 ITGIENDELSGEIAG
-455 LTGRL
+455 

>member
-1 MGSGDWFPG
+1 MI
-10 RVWGG
+10 
-15 SPKKE
+15 E
-20 NINQSMTNVE
+20 NR
-30 TNNNKTVAF
+30 TVAF

-54 RERFERAGYT
+54 RERFEEAGFR
-64 TVGFEEKAD
+64 TVDFEDRAD

-95 RCHRK
+95 RCHRN
-100 NPEAAIVVTGCLAQR
+100 NPDAAIVVTGCLAQR

-139 LLSQAME
+139 LLAQALE
-146 SDCALIAVETLRQAP
+146 QDCALIAVETLRQAP
-161 FEHLMVHAHEGH
+161 FEHLTVHAHEGH

-200 RSRPLDEIRAEAES
+200 RSRPLDEIRAEAQS
-214 LADAGFKEAVLTGI
+214 LAAAGFKEVVLTGI

-242 LLDAIREVHAVEG
+242 LLDAIRAVHEVEG

-261 GSLEPVIVTA
+261 GSLEPVIVTEA
-271 EFVEGIKE
+271 FVQGIAAM
-279 LPKVCHQFHLALQS
+279 PKVCHQFHLALQS
-293 GSDSVLARMRRRY
+293 GSDTVLARMRRRY

-312 AACAMLREA
+312 AACAMLRGA

-344 QTVDTCRKAGFA
+344 QTVDTCQKAGFA

-362 YSEREGTKAAVMEG
+362 YSEREGTKAAAMEG
-376 AVPRHIR
+376 SVPRHVR

-388 QLIAVG
+388 YLIAVG
-394 KELERTALESRVG
+394 RVLERAALEGRIG
-407 KEEAVLIEELDSE
+407 KTEDVLIEEIDAQ
-420 GFGVGYTG
+420 GRGTGYTG
-428 GYMHVR
+428 GYMRVHVQGAKPGEIVR
-434 VENAQ
+434 VR
-439 PGSIVYV
+439 
-446 MITGREDAG
+446 ITGIENDELSGEIAG
-455 LTGRL
+455 

>member
-1 MGSGDWFPG
+1 MI
-10 RVWGG
+10 
-15 SPKKE
+15 E
-20 NINQSMTNVE
+20 NR
-30 TNNNKTVAF
+30 TVAF

-54 RERFERAGYT
+54 RERFEEAGYR
-64 TVGFEEKAD
+64 TVEFEDRAD

-95 RCHRK
+95 RCHRN
-100 NPEAAIVVTGCLAQR
+100 NPDAAIVVTGCLAQR
-115 AADELKLPGV
+115 AADELTLPGV

-139 LLSQAME
+139 LLEQALE
-146 SDCALIAVETLRQAP
+146 QDCALIAVQTLRQAP
-161 FEHLMVHAHEGH
+161 FEHLTVHAHEGH

-185 RWCTYCIIPSVRGPI
+185 RFCTYCIIPSVRGPI
-200 RSRPLDEIRAEAES
+200 RSRPLREIRAEAES
-214 LADAGFKEAVLTGI
+214 LAEAGFKEAVLTGI

-242 LLDAIREVHAVEG
+242 LLDAIRAVHEVEG

-261 GSLEPVIVTA
+261 GSLEPVIVTP
-271 EFVEGIKE
+271 EFVEGIAA
-279 LPKVCHQFHLALQS
+279 LDKVCHQFHLALQS
-293 GSDSVLARMRRRY
+293 GSDTVLTRMRRRY

-312 AACAMLREA
+312 AACALLREA
-321 FEDCALTTDVMTGF
+321 FDDCALTTDVMTGF

-362 YSEREGTKAAVMEG
+362 YSEREGTKAAAMEG
-376 AVPRHIR
+376 SVPRHVR

-388 QLIAVG
+388 RLIAVG
-394 KELERTALESRVG
+394 RELERAALESRVG
-407 KEEAVLIEELDSE
+407 KSEDVLIEETDDQ
-420 GFGVGYTG
+420 GRGMGYTG
-428 GYMHVR
+428 GYMRVHVR
-434 VENAQ
+434 DAQ
-439 PGSIVYV
+439 PGTIVRV
-446 MITGREDAG
+446 RIDGIEKDG
-455 LTGRL
+455 LTGAII

>member
-1 MGSGDWFPG
+1 MI
-10 RVWGG
+10 
-15 SPKKE
+15 E
-20 NINQSMTNVE
+20 NR
-30 TNNNKTVAF
+30 TVAF

-54 RERFERAGYT
+54 RERFEEAGFR
-64 TVGFEEKAD
+64 TVDFEDRAD

-95 RCHRK
+95 RCHRN
-100 NPEAAIVVTGCLAQR
+100 NPDAAIVVTGCLAQR

-139 LLSQAME
+139 LLAQALE
-146 SDCALIAVETLRQAP
+146 QDCALIAVETLRQAP
-161 FEHLMVHAHEGH
+161 FEHLTVHAHEGH

-185 RWCTYCIIPSVRGPI
+185 RFCTYCIIPSVRGPI
-200 RSRPLDEIRAEAES
+200 RSRPLGEIRAEAES
-214 LADAGFKEAVLTGI
+214 LAEAGFREVVLTGI

-237 HGAIT
+237 HGAVT
-242 LLDAIREVHAVEG
+242 LLDAIRTVHEVGG

-261 GSLEPVIVTA
+261 GSLEPVIVTE
-271 EFVEGIKE
+271 EFVQGIAAM
-279 LPKVCHQFHLALQS
+279 PKVCHQFHLALQS
-293 GSDSVLARMRRRY
+293 GSDTVLARMRRRY

-312 AACAMLREA
+312 AACALLRGA

-344 QTVDTCRKAGFA
+344 QTVDTCQKAGFA

-362 YSEREGTKAAVMEG
+362 YSEREGTKAAAMEG
-376 AVPRHIR
+376 SVPRHVR

-388 QLIAVG
+388 RLIAVG
-394 KELERTALESRVG
+394 KALERAALEGRIG
-407 KEEAVLIEELDSE
+407 RTEDVLIEEIDAL
-420 GFGVGYTG
+420 GRGTGYTG
-428 GYMHVR
+428 GYMRVHVQG
-434 VENAQ
+434 AQ
-439 PGSIVYV
+439 PGEIVRV
-446 MITGREDAG
+446 RIAG
-455 LTGRL
+455 IENDELSGEIAG